1 MARGK
6 DSAGDPRRALSPAIR
21 DAVQAQNAR
30 RAYMFGGEGS
40 LAMETQET
48 SLSKMNPLSQ
58 VRAVV
63 AMRDSVDDNIA
74 SSMSRPPHGR
84 RNHASRLAG
93 DQLAPRSASYT
104 MTLGEYQARTAG
116 GRSPAG
122 PSSLDP
128 FSLGSGASARDSAV
142 SSERPE
148 AAWKRTGQPTG
159 EESSKTPGY

>member
-6 DSAGDPRRALSPAIR
+6 DSARDPRRALSPAIR
-21 DAVQAQNAR
+21 DAIQAQNAR
-30 RAYMFGGEGS
+30 RAYMFGGEES
-40 LAMETQET
+40 LAVDTETN
-48 SLSKMNPLSQ
+48 LSKMNPLNQ

-63 AMRDSVDDNIA
+63 AMRDSVDSDIA

-84 RNHASRLAG
+84 RNHASRLVG

-128 FSLGSGASARDSAV
+128 FSLGSGASARDSTV

-148 AAWKRTGQPTG
+148 AAWKRTGRPAD
-159 EESSKTPGY
+159 E